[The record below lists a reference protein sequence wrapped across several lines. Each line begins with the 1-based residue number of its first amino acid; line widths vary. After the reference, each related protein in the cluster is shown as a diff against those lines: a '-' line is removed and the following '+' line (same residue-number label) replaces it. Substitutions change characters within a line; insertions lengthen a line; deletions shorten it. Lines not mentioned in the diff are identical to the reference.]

1 MHPECLAV
9 VKRQGS
15 NMQIPSCQNTR
26 QWSCSLK
33 IYISGVNTTCVN
45 CVKAAVNLTEF
56 VHSLTLVIGLFASF
70 AHIMTV
76 YIIIIHSI
84 F

>member
-26 QWSCSLK
+26 QWSCSFK

-45 CVKAAVNLTEF
+45 RVKASVNLTEF
-56 VHSLTLVIGLFASF
+56 VHSFTLVMRLFASF

-76 YIIIIHSI
+76 YIMIIHSV